1 MKTTVSFCDL
11 AHEGH
16 SCNAIPLGI
25 SMVAAYFLEK
35 TAGKADAEVFK
46 HPADYLS
53 YLDREIPR
61 IACFSNYIWNLNLSY
76 EIARRIKEKSPKT
89 IVVFGGPNYPLAPSD
104 QEVFLRQH
112 PGIDFY
118 VFRNGEVPFSHLF
131 ETLEHYD
138 FDAEKLKSERVVVPS
153 CHYLAEGS
161 FIGGE
166 VVAAMKELDEIPSP
180 YLTGLCDKFL
190 ANEKLLP
197 LLMTA
202 RGCPFKC
209 TFCQEGDDY
218 FNVVRKFSFDRIRS
232 ELDYVA
238 SRTRNPDLM
247 FADSNF
253 GMFKHDP
260 DICREIVR
268 VQESFGW
275 PKYFMGISGKN
286 NKARVLEVADI
297 IRNGVFGG
305 ESVWLSSAIQSTD
318 DSVLEKVK
326 RSNIDADTMVKVA
339 TESEAH
345 ASNQFSELILA
356 LPGDSKKAH
365 FKSVCDLIETGVNV
379 VRSHQYIM
387 LGGSEATTLE
397 GRAEY
402 NPLTRFRVMPHTMNV
417 YELFGE
423 TVFAPETDEICV
435 GNDTMTFEDYEECRM
450 FNLTVE
456 VFYNNALLLELF
468 KLLKNNG
475 IPISSLITQIH
486 ERATSADSPLTELY
500 EGFRRETNELFDSPE
515 QLHDFLHQ
523 DGIAEQYK
531 SGQLGNNEQL
541 MYSALMVF
549 RHMKDVHGI
558 AYGVAEELLSEK
570 GSYDDWTKGYLS
582 DLIAFSL
589 LRKQDMLFTD
599 QAENKTFCFDFI
611 TLEENGFNDDPRQYT
626 RPEGVSIRFAHDQA
640 QKDLIAGY
648 CNAYGTSNS
657 GLGNIFGM
665 GKNVRNFYRRI
676 EEAPTPAGRDQAE
689 GRLSSGAA

>member
-1 MKTTVSFCDL
+1 
-11 AHEGH
+11 
-16 SCNAIPLGI
+16 
-25 SMVAAYFLEK
+25 MVAAYFLEK

-46 HPADYLS
+46 HPADYFS
-53 YLDREIPR
+53 YLERGIPR
-61 IACFSNYIWNLNLSY
+61 VACFSNLIWNLNLSY
-76 EIARRIKEKSPKT
+76 EIARRIKEKSAET
-89 IVVFGGPNYPLAPSD
+89 IVIFGGPNYPLAPSD
-104 QEVFLRQH
+104 QEAFLQQH
-112 PGIDFY
+112 PDIDFY

-131 ETLEHYD
+131 EILESYD
-138 FDAEKLKSERVVVPS
+138 FDAEKLKSERVVIPS
-153 CHYLAEGS
+153 CHYLADDS
-161 FIGGE
+161 FVGGE
-166 VVAAMKELDEIPSP
+166 VVAAIKELDEIPSP

-190 ANEKLLP
+190 ADEKLAP
-197 LLMTA
+197 LMMTA

-218 FNVVRKFSFDRIRS
+218 FNIVRKFSFDRIRS

-238 SRTRNPDLM
+238 SRARNPDLM

-253 GMFKHDP
+253 GMYKNDP

-297 IRNGVFGG
+297 VRNGVFGG

-339 TESEAH
+339 TEGEAY

-397 GRAEY
+397 GQAEY
-402 NPLTRFRVMPHTMNV
+402 NPLTRFRVMPHTMSA

-423 TVFAPETDEICV
+423 TIFTPETDEICV

-468 KLLKNNG
+468 KLLKMHD
-475 IPISSLITQIH
+475 IDISTLIIRIH
-486 ERATSADSPLTELY
+486 ERVTSTTSSVAELY
-500 EGFRRETNELFDSPE
+500 EGFRRETNELFSSPE
-515 QLHDFLHQ
+515 HLQNFLRE
-523 DGIAEQYK
+523 DGVAEKYQT
-531 SGQLGNNEQL
+531 GELGNNEQL
-541 MYSALMVF
+541 MYGALMVF
-549 RHMKDVHGI
+549 RHMKDVHDI
-558 AYGVAEELLSEK
+558 AYDVARELLRESGAYEDWV
-570 GSYDDWTKGYLS
+570 DDYLS
-582 DLIAFSL
+582 ELIKFSM
-589 LRKQDMLFTD
+589 LRKRDMLATD
-599 QAENKTFCFDFI
+599 QTETRHFHYDFI
-611 TLEENGFNDDPRQYT
+611 ALEKCGFNEDPRDYL
-626 RPEGVSIRFAHDQA
+626 RPDGVNIHFAHDQT
-640 QKDLIAGY
+640 QKELIAEYKNTFGL
-648 CNAYGTSNS
+648 SDW

-665 GKNVRNFYRRI
+665 GKNVRSFVRRV
-676 EEAPTPAGRDQAE
+676 EGAVSVAGRDQAE
-689 GRLSSGAA
+689 GRVSSGAP